1 MPANG
6 FVGRALQVTDNSK
19 LENWFCLCWKL
30 WNWVCFSPS
39 RLCTPVVLMSYR
51 EACSL
56 SQSVNDYQAPFWQ
69 ELLTLLR
76 TETKIDKATKNFH
89 RIFCDTNSWWNWLAW
104 PLTFLFCWSL
114 GRCPQWMKITKKSIS
129 KLKWFEFIRQNYKPA
144 ELKKKNV
151 YFPMRYF
158 WLFLNAAFP
167 QINLLKIKKSL
178 HQGHCIKMRSHIRG
192 KGVMMMGQ
200 SHLFPGIK
208 HNSESTT
215 QCLKV
220 SKMSHFH
227 IFCRF
232 CNWNI
237 KNSTC

>member
-30 WNWVCFSPS
+30 WNWVCSSPS

-76 TETKIDKATKNFH
+76 TETKIDKGTKNFH

-144 ELKKKNV
+144 KLKKKMFIFQWDIFG
-151 YFPMRYF
+151 YF
-158 WLFLNAAFP
+158 
-167 QINLLKIKKSL
+167 
-178 HQGHCIKMRSHIRG
+178 
-192 KGVMMMGQ
+192 
-200 SHLFPGIK
+200 
-208 HNSESTT
+208 
-215 QCLKV
+215 
-220 SKMSHFH
+220 
-227 IFCRF
+227 
-232 CNWNI
+232 
-237 KNSTC
+237 